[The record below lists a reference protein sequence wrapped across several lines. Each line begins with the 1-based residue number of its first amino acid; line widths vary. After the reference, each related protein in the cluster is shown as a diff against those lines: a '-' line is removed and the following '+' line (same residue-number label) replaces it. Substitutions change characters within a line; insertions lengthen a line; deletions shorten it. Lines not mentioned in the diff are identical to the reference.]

1 MASSPHPNAAPGVAV
16 LAGGVGGARFLSG
29 LTEVVPPNQITAI
42 VNTGDDAEFYGLHVS
57 PDLDTVMYTLAG
69 LVNPEN
75 GWGLRDDTY
84 TCLDALREY
93 GAETWFGLGDRDLA
107 THLQRTD
114 LLRAG
119 RTLAQATDTL
129 RRALGVGVRLLPMS
143 DQTVRTMITTPAG
156 ELPFQEYFVKR
167 AQQDDVLAF
176 RFAGIEEAQPAPGVL
191 ESIADADMVVI
202 APSNPFVSVEP
213 ILSLPGV
220 RIAIIQARSHTVAI
234 SPIIGGAA
242 VKGPAGRMLQT
253 LGHDVSA
260 AGVAEIYRDVV
271 GTFIVDEVDAALAPR
286 IADLGMNVVVAPTL
300 MTGAA
305 ERRTLAEYALTAV
318 TGSKQ
323 HDNTAQHPTQPAGR

>member
-1 MASSPHPNAAPGVAV
+1 V

-29 LTEVVPPNQITAI
+29 LAEVIPPNLITAV

-69 LVNPEN
+69 LVNSES
-75 GWGLRDDTY
+75 GWGLRDDTF
-84 TCLDALREY
+84 TCLEELRGY

-107 THLQRTD
+107 THLRRTD

-119 RTLAQATDTL
+119 QTLSQVTDTL
-129 RRALGVGVRLLPMS
+129 RRAVGVGVRLLPMS
-143 DQTVRTMITTPAG
+143 DQRVRTMITTPAG

-167 AQQDDVLAF
+167 AQQDDVLAVSF
-176 RFAGIEEAQPAPGVL
+176 SGIEEARPAPGVL
-191 ESIADADMVVI
+191 QAIADADLVVI

-220 RIAIIQARSHTVAI
+220 RTAITRARSRTVAI

-242 VKGPAGRMLQT
+242 VKGPAAQMLQT
-253 LGHDVSA
+253 LGHEVSA
-260 AGVAEIYRDVV
+260 AGVAAIYRDVV

-286 IADLGMNVVVAPTL
+286 IADLGMNVVVTPTL

-305 ERRTLAEYALTAV
+305 ERRALAESALTARP
-318 TGSKQ
+318 SKQ
-323 HDNTAQHPTQPAGR
+323 QDSPEQHRSQQAGR